1 MKCPRSEFHV
11 YTQAQASRKCA
22 AFIARK
28 FKECLLS
35 FRGCFSKIQ
44 LMVNPSCAESCVRV
58 KSFHISSNLER
69 VANSRPIFNYQI
81 LRLLHLRVAYREQA
95 RSFSKISGDL
105 IYHLNTQ
112 ISGRVAARY
121 SLRIAWITSFTAN
134 FSLCSLCSSTSDDF
148 CMTLYCIPHM

>member
-11 YTQAQASRKCA
+11 YTQAQASRKFA

-44 LMVNPSCAESCVRV
+44 LMVNPSCAQSCVSV
-58 KSFHISSNLER
+58 KRFYISSNLQR
-69 VANSRPIFNYQI
+69 VANSRPIFIYQI
-81 LRLLHLRVAYREQA
+81 LRLLLSRVAHREQTC
-95 RSFSKISGDL
+95 SFLKISGDL

-121 SLRIAWITSFTAN
+121 SLRIAWNTSFAAN
-134 FSLCSLCSSTSDDF
+134 FSLCSLFLLTSA
-148 CMTLYCIPHM
+148 